1 MTNAPGHTAAVE
13 WAEVQRVL
21 LSGYPKQPWAHF
33 LMLRVAD
40 ASLVSKF
47 LGELLSRRSIKFG
60 WGDRRG
66 NGPVCNV
73 AFTRE
78 GLTALGVDEA
88 TLAGFSPEFLEGMT
102 APARARKM
110 RDVGESDPEVWS
122 WGYGETQVHLVLML
136 YAASEPELAVLL
148 DSQRDALPG
157 GGLTEVFG
165 PTGEELGVARPLE
178 DRREHFGF
186 ADGIVQPRFRDE
198 PHGVRSRAVRDADR
212 LATGELLLGY
222 LNEAN
227 ILPRSP
233 TLSSDSKA
241 RSGFERVD
249 GDFGR
254 NGSYLVFRQLE
265 QDVGGFWRS
274 MACIGSEATVEDRVR
289 LASKMVGRWPDGAA
303 LVTHPRS
310 GTERARDP
318 ENFDYARDDPHGERC
333 PLGAHIRRSNP
344 RASLAADP
352 DLGLAK
358 SKKHRILRRGR
369 SYGEPFVDP
378 MTPDELVRAAE
389 TGTGRPGPR
398 GLQFLC
404 FNADLANQFEFVQQT
419 WLNGTVFQ
427 GLHGEV
433 DPLVGDPSVT
443 GGRFSVP
450 SEPLRRVQCVRRFV
464 TVKGGAYLFLPS
476 RAALR
481 YLTLLG

>member
-1 MTNAPGHTAAVE
+1 MTDAARPDSVE

-33 LMLRVAD
+33 LMLRVTD
-40 ASLVSKF
+40 ASLASRF
-47 LGELLSRRSIKFG
+47 LGGLLAHRLVKFG
-60 WGDRRG
+60 WGDRRAS
-66 NGPVCNV
+66 GPVGNV

-78 GLTALGVDEA
+78 GFEALGMDEG
-88 TLAGFSPEFLEGMT
+88 TLAGFSPEFREGMT
-102 APARARKM
+102 APPRARKM
-110 RDVGESDPEVWS
+110 RDVDESDPEVWA
-122 WGYGETQVHLVLML
+122 WGYGATQVHLVLML
-136 YAASEPELAVLL
+136 YAASESELGSLVDA
-148 DSQRDALPG
+148 QRVACSE

-165 PTGEELGVARPLE
+165 PSGDELGVTRPLA

-198 PHGVRSRAVRDADR
+198 PPGMRSRPVRDAD
-212 LATGELLLGY
+212 LVETGELLLGY
-222 LNEAN
+222 PNEAN

-233 TLSSDSKA
+233 TLSAAAKA
-241 RSGFERVD
+241 RTGFERVD
-249 GDFGR
+249 GDFGK

-274 MACIGSEATVEDRVR
+274 MACIGPGATVDDRVR

-303 LVTHPRS
+303 LVTHPQSSAQRS
-310 GTERARDP
+310 RDP
-318 ENFDYARDDPHGERC
+318 ENFDYARDDPHGDRC

-344 RASLAADP
+344 RASLAVDP
-352 DLGLAK
+352 ELGLAK

-369 SYGEPFVDP
+369 SYGEPFVEP
-378 MTPDELVRAAE
+378 MTPSALVHAAE
-389 TGTGRPGPR
+389 AGTGRPGPR

-419 WLNGTVFQ
+419 WINGTVFQ

-450 SEPLRRVQCVRRFV
+450 SEPLRRIQCVRRFAI
-464 TVKGGAYLFLPS
+464 VKGGAYLFLPS